1 MARRP
6 IATVHPDVG
15 EPMVRKKT
23 TSELEQAE
31 IKLESLL
38 QKRDMLN
45 DEAQQMR
52 QERDLVHEKKREV
65 GERLRALQD
74 RRASFAAEARA
85 HREKRDALQGKAK
98 ALIELKR
105 KLRTSGHTDVGAEL
119 RALTR
124 RVSQM
129 EMRQQTA
136 SLTVSKENE
145 LIDELKESMKRLKML
160 QGLKSDQDK
169 IAKEVRD
176 LDGGIT
182 DLFEAAEKEHA
193 VGVALSGKARA
204 VHEETVGLSRE
215 VAALVSDGNEKH
227 EAYLAA
233 REKADEVHAKVVE
246 MREKVLSIQGAKR
259 AEIRESRDLLR
270 QQNRSVRAALLD
282 EKKLEAS
289 ADAALKALMEK
300 GKVEIGR

>member
-6 IATVHPDVG
+6 IATLHPDVG

-98 ALIELKR
+98 ALIDLQR
-105 KLRTSGHTDVGAEL
+105 KLRPSDRTAVGAAW
-119 RALTR
+119 RALR
-124 RVSQM
+124 
-129 EMRQQTA
+129 
-136 SLTVSKENE
+136 
-145 LIDELKESMKRLKML
+145 
-160 QGLKSDQDK
+160 
-169 IAKEVRD
+169 
-176 LDGGIT
+176 
-182 DLFEAAEKEHA
+182 
-193 VGVALSGKARA
+193 
-204 VHEETVGLSRE
+204 SRGPQ
-215 VAALVSDGNEKH
+215 AG
-227 EAYLAA
+227 
-233 REKADEVHAKVVE
+233 
-246 MREKVLSIQGAKR
+246 
-259 AEIRESRDLLR
+259 
-270 QQNRSVRAALLD
+270 
-282 EKKLEAS
+282 
-289 ADAALKALMEK
+289 
-300 GKVEIGR
+300 